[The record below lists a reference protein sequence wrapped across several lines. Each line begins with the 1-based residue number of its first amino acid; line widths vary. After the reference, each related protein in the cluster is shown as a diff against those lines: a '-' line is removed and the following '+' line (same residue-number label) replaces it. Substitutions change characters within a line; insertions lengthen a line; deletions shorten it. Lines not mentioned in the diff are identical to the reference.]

1 MLPEPCTHTH
11 DCRWLDRCVQMTEK
25 WTKDAK
31 GWAEY
36 FDVKYPVCG
45 RLDKWDEDTS
55 QWPELTPEEIE
66 AIEKGCTIM

>member
-1 MLPEPCTHTH
+1 
-11 DCRWLDRCVQMTEK
+11 MTEK